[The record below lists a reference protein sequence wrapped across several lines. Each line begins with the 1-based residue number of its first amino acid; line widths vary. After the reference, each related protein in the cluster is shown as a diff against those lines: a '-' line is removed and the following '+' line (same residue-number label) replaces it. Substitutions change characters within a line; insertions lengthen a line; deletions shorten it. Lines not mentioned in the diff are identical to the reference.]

1 MVLFITY
8 TMSSFPKAASDMRLV
23 NAAAPWFRAL
33 AAGPLGMAGRRRR
46 GGEESRQTEAAS
58 ARESNERRAKERAL
72 AFGRSALQSRSGAPC
87 FPHHAGTSVSLFST
101 LVDVGRRF
109 QRRIQ
114 GGI

>member
-1 MVLFITY
+1 MFITY

-72 AFGRSALQSRSGAPC
+72 AFGRSALQSRSGAPRA
-87 FPHHAGTSVSLFST
+87 FPITQARACLCSQLWSMSAEDFREGYKEEYE
-101 LVDVGRRF
+101 
-109 QRRIQ
+109 
-114 GGI
+114 